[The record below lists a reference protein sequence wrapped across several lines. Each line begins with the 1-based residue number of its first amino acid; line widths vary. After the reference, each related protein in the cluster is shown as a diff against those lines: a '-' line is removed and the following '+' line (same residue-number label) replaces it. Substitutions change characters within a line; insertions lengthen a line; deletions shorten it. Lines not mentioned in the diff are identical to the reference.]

1 MRFLLKRLTQL
12 SSVLLVMSLVVFS
25 LTLLLPGDVTVTILG
40 ETASEAER
48 AALREELG
56 LNRPVIVQYV
66 VWLGDVLRGDLGT
79 SLKTGEPI
87 ADMLAARLPATV
99 ELTLLA
105 VLVSLIVGVP
115 LGVVAALNRNS
126 WIDSAI
132 SALAMSSVAIPY
144 FLFGILLIM
153 LFSVTLRW
161 LPPSGYVPFWVDPV
175 GNLQTMIM
183 PTLTLGLAQAA
194 LVTRQTRAAL
204 IGVMSQDFIRT
215 ARAKGASEGRVV
227 ALHALRHT
235 MIAVLTVVS
244 LQMGA
249 LIGGAVVTE
258 TIFSLPGL
266 GRMVVD
272 GTFERDFPVVQG
284 AVLMVVVGVVSVNLL
299 TDIGYLL
306 LDRRIKS

>member
-1 MRFLLKRLTQL
+1 MHFLVRRAIQL
-12 SSVLLVMSLVVFS
+12 VSVLLVMSIVVFS
-25 LTLLLPGDVTVTILG
+25 FTLMLPGDVTVSILG
-40 ETASEAER
+40 EAATESER
-48 AALREELG
+48 AALREVLG
-56 LNRPVIVQYV
+56 LDKPIAVQYLN
-66 VWLGDVLRGDLGT
+66 WLGEVVSGNFGT

-87 ADMLAARLPATV
+87 LDMLATRLPATL

-105 VLVSLIVGVP
+105 VAVSLIVGVP
-115 LGVVAALNRNS
+115 TGIIAALNRNR
-126 WIDSAI
+126 WPDTLI
-132 SALAMSSVAIPY
+132 SAVAMSSVAVPY

-161 LPPSGYVPFWVDPV
+161 LPPSGYVPFFADPI
-175 GNLQTMIM
+175 GNLRSMVM

-204 IGVMSQDFIRT
+204 IGVMSQDFVRT
-215 ARAKGASEGRVV
+215 ARAKGAGEARVV
-227 ALHALRHT
+227 LFHALRHT
-235 MIAVLTVVS
+235 MIAVVTVVS

-266 GRMVVD
+266 GRMIVD

-284 AVLMVVVGVVSVNLL
+284 AVLVVVVGVILVNLL
-299 TDIGYLL
+299 TDLSYLI
-306 LDRRIKS
+306 LDRRIKA